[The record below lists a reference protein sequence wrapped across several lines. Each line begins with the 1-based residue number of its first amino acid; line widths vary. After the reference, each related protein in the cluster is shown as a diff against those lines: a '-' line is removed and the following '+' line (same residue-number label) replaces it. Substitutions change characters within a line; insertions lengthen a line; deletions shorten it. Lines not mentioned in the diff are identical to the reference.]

1 MTYFIY
7 LKIFKTLIFLVLVF
21 GIPYAPNS
29 NNVFLERRKKEK
41 AKKEFILI
49 LSVDL
54 FAAVAF
60 PRWNFFIIFQLQNNC
75 KLQQVDT
82 ASMSGCYK

>member
-1 MTYFIY
+1 MTYFMY

-29 NNVFLERRKKEK
+29 NNVFLERR
-41 AKKEFILI
+41 KKEFILI

-82 ASMSGCYK
+82 ASMCGCYK